1 MSTDEPKLEELLEY
15 PCSFTFRVV
24 ASASQGLE
32 QRCRDL
38 VEGELGRPAVQCE
51 HQPSKKGSYASV
63 RVTAVVLSADEIRA
77 AYQALKGGVQGIKML
92 L

>member
-1 MSTDEPKLEELLEY
+1 MSTSEPQLEELLEY

-24 ASASQGLE
+24 ASASEGLDG
-32 QRCRDL
+32 RCRAL
-38 VEGELGRPAVQCE
+38 VEGTLGRPALQAVL
-51 HQPSKKGSYASV
+51 QPSAKGNYSSV

-77 AYQALKGGVQGIKML
+77 AYQALKGGISDIKML